1 MSNKT
6 ISNCSY
12 LLMQYFLT
20 VSILQFLKGRLG
32 KEEEEHSV
40 VVVVVFKRHA
50 PLSSRIA
57 EHMLL
62 ALLPSYLRHLD
73 CDPLRPRFFFLSSYS
88 ST

>member
-32 KEEEEHSV
+32 KEEDSV
-40 VVVVVFKRHA
+40 VVVVVFKMHA

-57 EHMLL
+57 
-62 ALLPSYLRHLD
+62 LPI
-73 CDPLRPRFFFLSSYS
+73 
-88 ST
+88 